1 MTFNFGRI
9 LTAGETRKEKVLIN
23 MLLDRRIT
31 KFLVLLTTVIKLCLL
46 RWIDLIRDPTNSF
59 YKLEQF

>member
-31 KFLVLLTTVIKLCLL
+31 KFLVLLTTVIKLYLV
-46 RWIDLIRDPTNSF
+46 W
-59 YKLEQF
+59 